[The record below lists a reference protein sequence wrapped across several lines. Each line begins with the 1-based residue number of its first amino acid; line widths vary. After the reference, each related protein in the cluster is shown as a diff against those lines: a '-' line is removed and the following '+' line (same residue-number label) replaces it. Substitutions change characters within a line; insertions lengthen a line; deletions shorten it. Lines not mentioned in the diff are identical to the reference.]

1 MSSAGAIIHRR
12 ALFGLPTM
20 LVAAGAGRAQSLDDV
35 RAEWERR
42 TAKRGPHLARG
53 LLLCLEDDG
62 GSNFVEEPIAL
73 MFAEMARVAQWDV
86 LRISKPLGVDE
97 EQVLRF
103 VRDQASHARAA
114 GYRRIVAAGVRQGG
128 WLALLA
134 AALPDVEAAIAL
146 APDIPAWFDRSA
158 DKPTRDLLAE
168 RLVDARTKRIAAFFF
183 DDDRR
188 EPVEERTAIAVKHA
202 LQRTGTTF
210 MVADLQPALRGLWP
224 DGGRFVRRY
233 RDCLLQFIQD
243 ADLGAGEV
251 RCSTSSGYAAGG
263 DIDFPAYAGFPK
275 EMPAGADPAFA
286 AVWGRWEGDNE
297 IGTYI
302 ILQATMVR
310 PKVIYFQIGF
320 SDSPEI
326 RPGATAMSRDVPFQ
340 FDGSGRQLYYK
351 LPARHDLLTMTLKSA
366 TELDYAVQRSG
377 SEPASIQKASIRL
390 HKRID

>member
-1 MSSAGAIIHRR
+1 MSSAGAIIYRR
-12 ALFGLPTM
+12 ALLGLPMM
-20 LVAAGAGRAQSLDDV
+20 LMADGACRAQNLNDV
-35 RAEWERR
+35 RAEWDTQ
-42 TAKRGPHLARG
+42 TAKRGPQVAGG
-53 LLLCLEDDG
+53 LLLCLDDDG
-62 GSNFVEEPIAL
+62 GSNFVKEPITL
-73 MFAEMARVAQWDV
+73 IFAEMARVARWDV
-86 LRISKPLGVDE
+86 LRISKPVGVDE
-97 EQVLRF
+97 EQILRF
-103 VRDQASHARAA
+103 VRDQASHARGA
-114 GYRRIVAAGVRQGG
+114 GYRRIVAAGTRQGG

-146 APDIPAWFDRSA
+146 APDIPASFDRSA
-158 DKPTRDLLAE
+158 DKRTRDLLAE

-188 EPVEERTAIAVKHA
+188 EPVEERRAIAVKHA

-210 MVADLQPALRGLWP
+210 MVADLKPALRGLWP

-243 ADLGAGEV
+243 TDLSVGEV
-251 RCSTSSGYAAGG
+251 RCSTSSGYAVGS

-275 EMPAGADPAFA
+275 EVPAGADPAFA
-286 AVWGRWEGDNE
+286 DVWGRWEGDNE

-340 FDGSGRQLYYK
+340 FDGSGRRLYYK
-351 LPARHDLLTMTLKSA
+351 LAARHDLLTMMLKSA

-377 SEPASIQKASIRL
+377 SEPASIQKSSIRL